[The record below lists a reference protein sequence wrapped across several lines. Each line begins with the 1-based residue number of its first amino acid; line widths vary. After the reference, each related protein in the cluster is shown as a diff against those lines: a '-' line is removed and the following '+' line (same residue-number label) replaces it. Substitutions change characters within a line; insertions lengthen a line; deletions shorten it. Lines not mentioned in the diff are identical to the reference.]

1 MKLSL
6 PFFFIL
12 VFALPS
18 FAFDCSTLD
27 NSQECEY
34 LKQTNEDLIANL
46 IYKSTNTPD
55 YNFIYNYNSKINVNQ
70 APNGTPIYNKGIITA
85 WFDILSVYPSTLYQN
100 KTYIPSTIRVSS
112 EYDYNI
118 QIPENYYNS
127 RKSNGAVCKILYTS
141 TGQTIDLNF
150 YVDNFHLS
158 SSKNFMAGI
167 SKDSTIDG
175 ILKITAS
182 YKAKEY
188 EWDRYCCRRNSEGS
202 CTKRCYDCDY
212 DKTRYYSDSLTIKD
226 SIDVYAYKDEL
237 NSSFQYIS
245 QNHDSTKGE
254 LTYNN
259 KTEFKLS
266 FPSSYFNQDL
276 YDYSAV
282 FIKKPFYLLQIKAED
297 NPQIEYRNLLRD
309 NNTLFIKD
317 TDSCSIEASNFFK
330 KETLSCNTDY
340 LGEELPEFEKKGF
353 TKSWNLL
360 FVIIIFIFI
369 NLLIYKIIKKT
380 WGKALLPVLFV
391 ILFSQ
396 GVFAE
401 EECGLTNLAS
411 CIPQKMYD
419 FFVDLLNAPL
429 QPLLS
434 LTRSLIENAPS
445 IELFQGVWAIMVYVA
460 SLFYGFLFIYAGF
473 QFLFSG
479 HNVIK
484 REMAKEW
491 LKNTVIMITLI
502 QGSFYLYG
510 LILDI
515 GAILSSSVLSMVD
528 ESFFL
533 ITADNLI
540 NLGLEFLFL
549 SFYVVTLFI
558 TILCLLIRY
567 LIVASGVIFA
577 PLGIFCYFIPPLRSY
592 GKLILNLLGTFI
604 FVTFVDAVIILAC
617 SMLIQIPLFA
627 NIKILIMISCFTM
640 INVIF
645 LILIIK
651 AIFKAVFHSGTGANE
666 VAQAVKYIAMVG

>member
-1 MKLSL
+1 MKFISTL
-6 PFFFIL
+6 FFLLI
-12 VFALPS
+12 FALS
-18 FAFDCSTLD
+18 SYGFDCSTLENTQD
-27 NSQECEY
+27 CEY
-34 LKQTNEDLIANL
+34 LKSTNEDLISNL
-46 IYKSTNTPD
+46 IYTNTNTPD
-55 YNFIYNYNSKINVNQ
+55 HDFIYSYNSKININK

-85 WFDILSVYPSTLYQN
+85 WLDILSVYPSVLYQN

-112 EYDYNI
+112 EYDYYI
-118 QIPENYYNS
+118 KLPDNYYNS
-127 RKSNGAVCKILYTS
+127 KKRDGAICKIIYTS
-141 TGQTIDLNF
+141 TGQSVELNF

-167 SKDSTIDG
+167 SRDSTLDG

-182 YKAKEY
+182 YQAKEY
-188 EWDRYCCRRNSEGS
+188 EWDRYCCRRNSEGR
-202 CTKRCYDCDY
+202 CTKHCYDCDY
-212 DKTRYYSDSLTIKD
+212 DKTRTYSDSLTIQD
-226 SIDVYAYKDEL
+226 SMDVFAYKEKL
-237 NSSFQYIS
+237 NSNFQYIS
-245 QNHDSTKGE
+245 KNQDSTKGE
-254 LTYNN
+254 LSYNN
-259 KTEFKLS
+259 KTEFKLI
-266 FPSSYFNQDL
+266 FPSSYFKQDL

-297 NPQIEYRNLLRD
+297 NQNIEYRNLLRD

-317 TDSCSIEASNFFK
+317 TSSCVIETSNFFK
-330 KETLSCNTDY
+330 KENINCNTNY
-340 LGEELPEFEKKGF
+340 TGEYIPKFEKKGF

-360 FVIIIFIFI
+360 FKIIIFLFV
-369 NLLIYKIIKKT
+369 NYLIYKGIKNT
-380 WGKALLPVLFV
+380 WGKYILPVLMSV
-391 ILFSQ
+391 LIIPSA
-396 GVFAE
+396 FAS

-419 FFVDLLNAPL
+419 FFIDLLNAPL
-429 QPLLS
+429 QPLLG
-434 LTRSLIENAPS
+434 LTRSLLENAPA

-510 LILDI
+510 LVLDI
-515 GAILSSSVLSMVD
+515 GAILTSSVLSMVD

-549 SFYVVTLFI
+549 FFYVLTLFI
-558 TILCLLIRY
+558 TILCLIIRY
-567 LIVASGVIFA
+567 LIVAMGVIFA

-604 FVTFVDAVIILAC
+604 FITFVDAIIILAC

-651 AIFKAVFHSGTGANE
+651 AIFKAVFNSGTGANE
-666 VAQAVKYIAMVG
+666 VAQAVKYIAMIG